1 MNGTL
6 KEKNQNVY
14 TTAESYELKS
24 VDGKEIIL
32 IHPINTQQYGSHTC
46 YILDVNYVWQ
56 GDCYLKS
63 EKQHLKFYDKKVYE
77 SVSSYLQNNFV
88 NMEIS
93 L

>member
-63 EKQHLKFYDKKVYE
+63 EKEHLKFYDKKVYE